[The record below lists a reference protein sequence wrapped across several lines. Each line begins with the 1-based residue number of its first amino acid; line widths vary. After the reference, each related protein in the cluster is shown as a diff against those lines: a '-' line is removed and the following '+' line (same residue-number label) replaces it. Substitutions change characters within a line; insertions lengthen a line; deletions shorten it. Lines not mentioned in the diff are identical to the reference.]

1 MNRNKKWKS
10 AVSVV
15 LCATM
20 VAGGTGVTTY
30 AKNSN
35 IKADKVVVKN
45 TETKTVKDSKN
56 TTSNDEVLYVF
67 TNPEGAVNK
76 IIVSDEMRKMIGNS
90 IPKDDV
96 NLLGMQ
102 KDLPV
107 QLEISYELDGKKISA
122 ADLAGKSGHVKIRID
137 YKNQEK
143 KTSVVDGKKEQIY
156 VPYIMLTGMILE
168 NDVFSNVKVTNGK
181 LVDDG
186 DRTVVAGFAL
196 PGIQENLKISE
207 DKLELPDYVEVEADA
222 QGFKMMET
230 MTIATNE
237 IFGELDSSKF
247 SSVNGLKDSMNQMT
261 SAMSQLMD
269 GSHKLA
275 DGLHTLNEKTGELS
289 NGIGQLALGSSKLEN
304 GASTLDGGAAQLLDG
319 SSQLSTGL
327 STLASNNATLTGGAE
342 QVFQTLLSTAQSEI
356 DKAGLSV
363 PQLTIGNYS
372 EVLNGLIGSLDQNAV
387 YEQALQMVTAKVE
400 EKRPLIEE
408 GVKKVVTEQVTAKVT
423 AKVQQEV
430 QTQVTDGVKAQVEE
444 KVIQTVTA
452 SIGTPMTKEQYQ
464 QAVEAGQIPQEVQE
478 KVFATVEAQMNSE
491 EIQGTIQGLVEQKMA
506 EASTKELVA
515 TTIDSQMQT
524 EEVKAIIAQNIEVQV
539 QQKISEA
546 MASDEVKQKLE
557 AASEGSKAIIKLK
570 AALDG
575 YNSFYLGLVA
585 YTNGV
590 ATAAQGAS
598 DLNTGI
604 LTLKNGTSS
613 LLGGTKELN
622 AGINK
627 LKGAAPALID
637 GVAQLK
643 DGSVKL
649 SDGLGEFNEK
659 AVQKLVDAVDGDL
672 GKLATRLKGMVNV
685 SKGEE
690 KPVKIIYRTEKIE
703 AK

>member
-20 VAGGTGVTTY
+20 VAGGSGVTTY
-30 AKNSN
+30 AKNN
-35 IKADKVVVKN
+35 DIKAERSIVKN
-45 TETKTVKDSKN
+45 TETKQVKENKSV
-56 TTSNDEVLYVF
+56 TSNDEVLYVF
-67 TNPEGAVNK
+67 TNPDGAVNK

-122 ADLAGKSGHVKIRID
+122 ADLAGKNGHVKIRID
-137 YKNQEK
+137 YKNKEK
-143 KTSVVDGKKEQIY
+143 KTCVVDGKKEQLF
-156 VPYIMLTGMILE
+156 VPYVMLTGMILE

-186 DRTVVAGFAL
+186 DRTVVAGIAL

-207 DKLELPDYVEVEADA
+207 DKLELPDYVEIEADA

-247 SSVNGLKDSMNQMT
+247 NSANGLKDSLDQMT
-261 SAMSQLMD
+261 NAMGQLMD
-269 GSHKLA
+269 GSNKLA

-289 NGIGQLALGSSKLEN
+289 NGIGQLALGSAQLEN
-304 GASTLDGGAAQLLDG
+304 GVSTLDGGAGQLLDG

-327 STLASNNATLTGGAE
+327 STLASNNEALTGGAQ
-342 QVFQTLLSTAQSEI
+342 QVFNTLLSTAQSEI
-356 DKAGLSV
+356 EKAGLSV
-363 PQLTIGNYS
+363 PQLSIGNYAD
-372 EVLNGLIGSLDQNAV
+372 VLNGVIGSLDQNAV
-387 YEQALQMVTAKVE
+387 YDQALKMVTAKVE

-408 GVKKVVTEQVTAKVT
+408 GVKKVVSEQVTAQVT

-430 QTQVTDGVKAQVEE
+430 QAKVTEGVKAQVEE

-452 SIGTPMTKEQYQ
+452 AVGSPMTKEQYE
-464 QAVEAGQIPQEVQE
+464 QAVQAGKVPQEVQE
-478 KVFATVEAQMNSE
+478 KVVATIEAQMNSE
-491 EIQGTIQGLVEQKMA
+491 EIQGTIRGLVEGKMA
-506 EASTKELVA
+506 EAGTKDLVA
-515 TTIDSQMQT
+515 TTINQQMQT
-524 EEVKAIIAQNIEVQV
+524 AEVQAIVAQNIEIQV

-546 MASDEVKQKLE
+546 MASDEVKQKME
-557 AASEGSKAIIKLK
+557 AASEGAKAVIKLK

-575 YNSFYLGLVA
+575 YNSFYLGLVS

-590 ATAAQGAS
+590 ATAAQGAA
-598 DLNTGI
+598 DLNAGV
-604 LTLKNGTSS
+604 LTLKNGTSA

-659 AVQKLVDAVDGDL
+659 AVKKLVGAVDGDL

-703 AK
+703 AE